1 MNKME
6 KLQYYINEM
15 VNDVIHTDLNMKLH
29 ALMHLVEDN
38 MTKNEKFRE
47 SLLNN
52 NQRIQVEIVKEA
64 IQHDYVLSS
73 VIKSLLNDVKH
84 VNSDVAINRHNALD
98 EIDKIKALLPT
109 DQSESNAQKFNKLT
123 EQLIKYSLYIISFS
137 VLLITRGEEIEQNK
151 ARTRYPNI
159 CDLV

>member
-1 MNKME
+1 ME

-52 NQRIQVEIVKEA
+52 NERIQVEIVKEA

-98 EIDKIKALLPT
+98 EIDKIKASLPT
-109 DQSESNAQKFNKLT
+109 DQSESNA
-123 EQLIKYSLYIISFS
+123 
-137 VLLITRGEEIEQNK
+137 
-151 ARTRYPNI
+151 
-159 CDLV
+159 